1 MGLAIRWSF
10 VARFCFVVVVVVIAH
25 TSPASAQ
32 SASDLEAARDG
43 YEQGVALRK
52 QGKFDAALPKLKA
65 AHVLANAP
73 TTGLELAQCYN
84 DLGRLVEARAAAL
97 SVARIPTAASSESP
111 TFRQARTD
119 AAQLAADLHERIPSL
134 TIVVSGMKAGATVKI
149 DDKRIDLT
157 ALAVPLRLDPD
168 RYEVVVTSA
177 QGTRQKRNV
186 ELQERDAKT
195 IAFTVSDSSDNSG
208 DTTNDGP
215 TNAEDPNAKAPTT
228 EKMEPERP
236 NDLTLTLLL
245 PLFGGEVA
253 IEYERGLGRWLSL
266 YAAPSAIFGSGI
278 LLGGVLGANGPRNF
292 GSLDSVLGGGIDA
305 GARIFI
311 TGIAPRGLW
320 VGPDFAYKGLTFKAG
335 KDTGSASE
343 ARFGAMA
350 GYTFIKGG
358 FVLSSGLGIAGAST
372 SVTEQA
378 TNLFGGTALVTRT
391 DFGPE
396 FLYRLSIG
404 AAF

>member
-157 ALAVPLRLDPD
+157 ALAVPLRLDP
-168 RYEVVVTSA
+168 
-177 QGTRQKRNV
+177 
-186 ELQERDAKT
+186 
-195 IAFTVSDSSDNSG
+195 I
-208 DTTNDGP
+208 
-215 TNAEDPNAKAPTT
+215 
-228 EKMEPERP
+228 
-236 NDLTLTLLL
+236 
-245 PLFGGEVA
+245 
-253 IEYERGLGRWLSL
+253 
-266 YAAPSAIFGSGI
+266 
-278 LLGGVLGANGPRNF
+278 
-292 GSLDSVLGGGIDA
+292 
-305 GARIFI
+305 
-311 TGIAPRGLW
+311 
-320 VGPDFAYKGLTFKAG
+320 
-335 KDTGSASE
+335 
-343 ARFGAMA
+343 
-350 GYTFIKGG
+350 
-358 FVLSSGLGIAGAST
+358 
-372 SVTEQA
+372 
-378 TNLFGGTALVTRT
+378 VTRS
-391 DFGPE
+391 
-396 FLYRLSIG
+396 L
-404 AAF
+404 